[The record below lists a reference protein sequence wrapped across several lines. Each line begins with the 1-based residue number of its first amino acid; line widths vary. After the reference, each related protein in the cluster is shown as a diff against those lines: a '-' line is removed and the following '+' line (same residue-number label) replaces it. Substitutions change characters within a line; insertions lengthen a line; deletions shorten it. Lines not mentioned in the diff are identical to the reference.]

1 MSRSGDSEKTT
12 LTEREFVAALRAAG
26 FRPHHFLRSAYAGGE
41 SPCMSDQCGGKK
53 LVLVTEDAALVSHLG
68 GWEPFADAL
77 RRCGAVQGES

>member
-1 MSRSGDSEKTT
+1 
-12 LTEREFVAALRAAG
+12 
-26 FRPHHFLRSAYAGGE
+26 
-41 SPCMSDQCGGKK
+41 MSDQCGGKK